1 MHRVLFNLKIKKT
14 NKTLLLLSAL
24 VIGVAT
30 LWFTNS
36 LVKDLKNE
44 ERTKVKIWAKA
55 TEQTTDIDNLDED
68 ISFIFEVINHNNTI
82 PVILSDDQGKILY
95 HKNFPPNKIKKEGYL
110 QKELLLMKK
119 NSEPIVFEYADG
131 KENRIYYKDSII
143 LTRLKF
149 FPYVMLLIVTLFII
163 IGYLAFSASRK
174 SEQNKVWAGMARETA
189 HQIGTPLSSL
199 MGWITLLQA
208 KEGVDDIAIEMNKD
222 ILRLQTIAERF
233 SKIGSQ
239 PELFKLDLTKV
250 LKHSFNYMKD
260 RSSAKVKYEIDVPSP
275 VFASINPQLFGWVI
289 ENIIRNAIDAL
300 EQKGTIFLSIKEQN
314 KKIYIDIT
322 DTGKGIKSSELKT
335 VFEPG
340 FTTKKRGWGLGLSL
354 VKRIVEEY
362 HKGQVFVLSSELTKG
377 TTFRVILN
385 KA

>member
-1 MHRVLFNLKIKKT
+1 MLFNLKIKKT

-110 QKELLLMKK
+110 QKELLLMKE

-149 FPYVMLLIVTLFII
+149 FPYVMLLIVTLFIL

-239 PELFKLDLTKV
+239 PELVKLDLTKV
-250 LKHSFNYMKD
+250 LKRSFNYMKD
-260 RSSAKVKYEIDVPSP
+260 RSSAKVKYEMDVPSP
-275 VFASINPQLFGWVI
+275 VFASINPQLFGWVV

-300 EQKGTIFLSIKEQN
+300 EQKGTIFLSVKEQN

-377 TTFRVILN
+377 TTFRVVLN

>member
-1 MHRVLFNLKIKKT
+1 MKQNKT

-24 VIGVAT
+24 VIGIAT
-30 LWFTNS
+30 LWFTNG
-36 LVKDLKNE
+36 LVKDLKSE

-55 TEQTTDIDNLDED
+55 TEQTTHIDNLDED
-68 ISFIFEVINHNNTI
+68 ISFVFEVINHNNTI
-82 PVILSDDQGKILY
+82 PVILTDDSGKILY
-95 HKNFPPNKIKKEGYL
+95 HKNFPLNKVEKEGYL
-110 QKELLLMKK
+110 NRQLLLMKE

-143 LTRLKF
+143 LTRLKY
-149 FPYVMLLIVTLFII
+149 FPYVILLVVALFIL

-199 MGWITLLQA
+199 MGWVALLQE
-208 KEGVDDIAIEMNKD
+208 KPGVDDIALEMNKD

-239 PELFKLDLTKV
+239 PELSEQDITKV
-250 LKHSFNYMKD
+250 LKRSFNYMKD
-260 RSSAKVKYEIDVPSP
+260 RSSAKVIYKLDVKSP
-275 VFASINPQLFGWVI
+275 FYAAINPQLFGWVI
-289 ENIIRNAIDAL
+289 ENILRNAIDAL
-300 EQKGTIFLSIKEQN
+300 EQKGTITLSIKEHN
-314 KKIYIDIT
+314 KKILIDIK
-322 DTGKGIKSSELKT
+322 DSGKGIKSNELKT

-340 FTTKKRGWGLGLSL
+340 FTTKNRGWGLGLSL
-354 VKRIVEEY
+354 VKRIVEDY
-362 HKGQVFVLSSELTKG
+362 HKGQVFVHTSELNKG
-377 TTFRVILN
+377 TTFRIIIN

>member
-1 MHRVLFNLKIKKT
+1 MKQNKT

-24 VIGVAT
+24 VIGIAT
-30 LWFTNS
+30 LWFTNG
-36 LVKDLKNE
+36 LVKDLKSE

-55 TEQTTDIDNLDED
+55 TEQTTHIDNLDED
-68 ISFIFEVINHNNTI
+68 ISFVFEVINHNNTI
-82 PVILSDDQGKILY
+82 PVILTDDSGKILY
-95 HKNFPPNKIKKEGYL
+95 HKNFPLNKVEKEGYL
-110 QKELLLMKK
+110 NRQLLLMKE

-143 LTRLKF
+143 LTRLKY
-149 FPYVMLLIVTLFII
+149 FPYVILLVVALFIL

-199 MGWITLLQA
+199 MGWVALLQE
-208 KEGVDDIAIEMNKD
+208 KPGVDDIALEMNKD

-239 PELFKLDLTKV
+239 PELSEQDITKV
-250 LKHSFNYMKD
+250 LKRSFNYMKD
-260 RSSAKVKYEIDVPSP
+260 RSSAKVIYKLDVKSP
-275 VFASINPQLFGWVI
+275 FYAAINPQLFGWVI
-289 ENIIRNAIDAL
+289 ENILRNAIDAL
-300 EQKGTIFLSIKEQN
+300 EQKGTITLSIKEHN
-314 KKIYIDIT
+314 KKILIDIK
-322 DTGKGIKSSELKT
+322 DSGKGIKANELKT

-340 FTTKKRGWGLGLSL
+340 FTTKNRGWGLGLSL
-354 VKRIVEEY
+354 VKRIVEDY
-362 HKGQVFVLSSELTKG
+362 HKGQVFVHTSELNKG
-377 TTFRVILN
+377 TTFRIIIN

>member
-1 MHRVLFNLKIKKT
+1 MKQNKT

-24 VIGVAT
+24 VIGIAT
-30 LWFTNS
+30 LWFTNG
-36 LVKDLKNE
+36 LVKDLKSE

-55 TEQTTDIDNLDED
+55 TEQTTHIDNLDED
-68 ISFIFEVINHNNTI
+68 ISFVFEVINHNNTI
-82 PVILSDDQGKILY
+82 PVILTDDSGKILY
-95 HKNFPPNKIKKEGYL
+95 HKNFPLNKVEKEGYL
-110 QKELLLMKK
+110 NRQLLLMKE

-143 LTRLKF
+143 LTRLKY
-149 FPYVMLLIVTLFII
+149 FPYVILLVVALFIL

-199 MGWITLLQA
+199 MGWVALLQE
-208 KEGVDDIAIEMNKD
+208 KPGVDDIALEMNKD

-239 PELFKLDLTKV
+239 PELSEQDITKV
-250 LKHSFNYMKD
+250 LKRSFNYMKD
-260 RSSAKVKYEIDVPSP
+260 RSSAKVIYKLDVKSP
-275 VFASINPQLFGWVI
+275 FYAAINPQLFGWVI
-289 ENIIRNAIDAL
+289 ENILRNAIDAL
-300 EQKGTIFLSIKEQN
+300 EQKGTITLSIKEHN
-314 KKIYIDIT
+314 KKILIDIK
-322 DTGKGIKSSELKT
+322 DSGKGIKANELKT

-354 VKRIVEEY
+354 VKRIVEDY
-362 HKGQVFVLSSELTKG
+362 HKGQVFVNTSELNKG
-377 TTFRVILN
+377 TTFRIIIN

>member
-1 MHRVLFNLKIKKT
+1 MKIKIT
-14 NKTLLLLSAL
+14 NKTILFFAAI

-30 LWFTNS
+30 LWFTNG
-36 LVKDLKNE
+36 LVKDLKDE

-55 TEQTTDIDNLDED
+55 TEQTADIENLDED

-82 PVILSDDQGKILY
+82 PVILTDAQGKILY
-95 HKNFPPNKIKKEGYL
+95 HKNFSSKKAKKAGYL
-110 QKELLLMKK
+110 EGQLLSMIQ
-119 NSEPIVFEYADG
+119 NIEPIIFEYADG
-131 KENRIYYKDSII
+131 KENRIYYKDSNI
-143 LTRLKF
+143 LTRLRI
-149 FPYVMLLIVTLFII
+149 FPYIILTVVTLFVL

-199 MGWITLLQA
+199 MGWVTLLNDKQ
-208 KEGVDDIAIEMNKD
+208 GVDDIAQEMNKD

-239 PELFKLDLTKV
+239 PELTKLDITKT

-260 RSSAKVKYEIDVPSP
+260 RSSSKVLYKLDMPSP
-275 VFASINPQLFGWVI
+275 IFAFINPQLFGWVT

-300 EQKGTIFLSIKEQN
+300 EQKGSINLSVKAQN
-314 KKIYIDIT
+314 KKIYIDVT
-322 DTGKGIKSSELKT
+322 DSGKGLKSSQLKK
-335 VFEPG
+335 VFVPG
-340 FTTKKRGWGLGLSL
+340 YTTKKRGWGLGLSL
-354 VKRIVEEY
+354 VKRIVEDY
-362 HKGQVFVLSSELTKG
+362 HKGQVFVLKSELTKG

-385 KA
+385 EA

>member
-1 MHRVLFNLKIKKT
+1 LKQNKT

-24 VIGVAT
+24 VIGIAT
-30 LWFTNS
+30 LWFING
-36 LVKDLKNE
+36 LVKDLKSE

-55 TEQTTDIDNLDED
+55 TEQTTHIDNLDED
-68 ISFIFEVINHNNTI
+68 ISFVFEVINHNNTI
-82 PVILSDDQGKILY
+82 PVILTDDSGKILY
-95 HKNFPPNKIKKEGYL
+95 HKNFPLNKVEKEGYL
-110 QKELLLMKK
+110 NRQLLLMKE

-143 LTRLKF
+143 LTRLKY
-149 FPYVMLLIVTLFII
+149 FPYVILLVVALFIL

-199 MGWITLLQA
+199 MGWVALLQE
-208 KEGVDDIAIEMNKD
+208 KPGVDDIALEMNKD

-239 PELFKLDLTKV
+239 PELSEQDITKV
-250 LKHSFNYMKD
+250 LKRSFNYMKD
-260 RSSAKVKYEIDVPSP
+260 RSSAKVIYKLDVKSP
-275 VFASINPQLFGWVI
+275 FYAAINPQLFGWVI
-289 ENIIRNAIDAL
+289 ENILRNAIDAL
-300 EQKGTIFLSIKEQN
+300 EQKGTITLSIKEHN
-314 KKIYIDIT
+314 KKILIDIK
-322 DTGKGIKSSELKT
+322 DSGKGIKSNELKT
-335 VFEPG
+335 VFDPG

-354 VKRIVEEY
+354 VKRIVEDY
-362 HKGQVFVLSSELTKG
+362 HKGQVFVNTSELNKG
-377 TTFRVILN
+377 TTFRIIIN